1 MNVIPFMD
9 MFPLWGI
16 FLSSVLV
23 IVLSSELG
31 FAIGIHTRDG
41 KNGEGKAQTGPVVGA
56 SLGLL
61 AFMLAF
67 TFGTAATSYN
77 NRKDVI
83 VEEANAIGTA
93 FLRADLV
100 PVAERARIR
109 SLLREYVGLRIGREQ
124 DVQEDTL
131 LILMKVS
138 EAVER
143 SEKIQ
148 QDFWSLGVTIAG
160 ENPTPVSSLY
170 LQSINNLID
179 VHQKR
184 LAVMLYHRMPSIF
197 WIALY
202 CLATLAMLV
211 AGYDAGLASKRRSFT
226 STLAITLLFSV
237 MLLLVV
243 ALDRPYA
250 KLSLVPQAPLIEVQ
264 NDQGRLGHQ

>member
-1 MNVIPFMD
+1 MD

-16 FLSSVLV
+16 FLSSILV
-23 IVLSSELG
+23 IALFTELG
-31 FAIGIHTRDG
+31 FVLGKRARDG
-41 KNGEGKAQTGPVVGA
+41 KGGEEKAQTGPVVGA

-77 NRKDVI
+77 KRKDVI

-100 PVAERARIR
+100 PAAERAQIR
-109 SLLREYVGLRIGREQ
+109 PLLREYVGLRIGREQ
-124 DVQEDTL
+124 DVQDDAL
-131 LILMKVS
+131 LVLMKVS
-138 EAVER
+138 EAVVR

-148 QDFWSLGVTIAG
+148 QNLWSIGVAIAR
-160 ENPTPVSSLY
+160 ENPTAISSLY
-170 LQSINNLID
+170 LQSINMLID

-184 LAVMLYHRMPSIF
+184 LAVVLYHRMPSIF
-197 WIALY
+197 WIAIY
-202 CLATLAMLV
+202 CLAVLAMLM

-226 STLAITLLFSV
+226 SQLAITLAFSA

-264 NDQGRLGHQ
+264 NDIERSIRSG